1 MMDVKNERGVAL
13 LTVLLVTALMTVLV
27 LSMSWSRQLE
37 MRRTA
42 NLAESDQAQLLTQG
56 LEDWAGK
63 VLRRDRSQS
72 DLDHLGEIWAQGL
85 PPTPVEQGMVAGRIS
100 DLQGRIN
107 LNDLVGKDTVSAGL
121 TEKRLGRL
129 LESCGGVAS
138 ETAAIADW
146 LDKDGEM
153 RPNGAEDRV
162 YLIRQPPYRTGNRPM
177 AAPSE
182 LLLVAGITPEIYGCL
197 AGSIT
202 TLPETTGLNVNT
214 ASAPA
219 LAALSDRLTP
229 AKAEQLVKER
239 PTGGYKDLAA
249 FLASPALAGTGL
261 SGEGLSLTS
270 NYFLVEAQ
278 AIFGHAELRL
288 YSVLQRSDTGVITV
302 ISRST
307 GTY

>member
-1 MMDVKNERGVAL
+1 VAL

-42 NLAESDQAQLLTQG
+42 NLAESDQAQLLAQG

-63 VLRRDRSQS
+63 VLRRDRSQN
-72 DLDHLGEIWAQGL
+72 DRDHWGEPWAQGL
-85 PPTPVEQGMVAGRIS
+85 PPTAVDQGMVSGRIS

-107 LNDLVGKDTVSAGL
+107 LNNLVSNDAAAVAL
-121 TEKRLGRL
+121 AEKRLGRL
-129 LESCGGVAS
+129 LESCGGTS
-138 ETAAIADW
+138 IETAAIADW
-146 LDKDGEM
+146 LDKDGQM

-162 YLIRQPPYRTGNRPM
+162 YLIRQPAYRTGNRPM
-177 AAPSE
+177 ATPSE

-202 TLPETTGLNVNT
+202 TLPETTMLNVNT

-219 LAALSDRLTP
+219 LATLSSQLLPAL
-229 AKAEQLVKER
+229 AEQLVNER
-239 PTGGYKDLAA
+239 PADGYKDMAA

-261 SGEGLSLTS
+261 NADGLSLAS
-270 NYFLVEAQ
+270 KYFLVEAL

-288 YSVLQRSDTGVITV
+288 YSVLHRSDTGVITV
-302 ISRST
+302 ISRSI

>member
-1 MMDVKNERGVAL
+1 MMTGANEKGVAL

-42 NLAESDQAQLLTQG
+42 NLAESDQARLLAMG

-63 VLRRDRSQS
+63 VLRRDRSQN
-72 DLDHLGEIWAQGL
+72 DRDHPDEAWAQGL
-85 PPTPVEQGMVAGRIS
+85 PPTAVEQGLLSGRIS

-107 LNDLVGKDTVSAGL
+107 LNNLVGDNAAADL
-121 TEKRLGRL
+121 TEKRLGRRL
-129 LESCGGVAS
+129 AACGGTGR
-138 ETAAIADW
+138 ETTAIADW

-162 YLIRQPPYRTGNRPM
+162 YLIREPPYRTGNRPM

-182 LLLVAGITPEIYGCL
+182 LLLVAGISPEIYGCL
-197 AGSIT
+197 AESIT
-202 TLPETTGLNVNT
+202 TLPVTTTLNVNT
-214 ASAPA
+214 ASPLA
-219 LAALSDRLTP
+219 LTALSDRLTP
-229 AKAEQLVKER
+229 DKAEQLVKER
-239 PTGGYKDLAA
+239 PVGGYKDLAA

-261 SGEGLSLTS
+261 TGDGLGLTS
-270 NYFLVEAQ
+270 DYFLVEAQ

-288 YSVLQRSDTGVITV
+288 YSVLHRSETGLITV
-302 ISRST
+302 IRRST